1 MILLLIALCQAA
13 PAGEKLEAAAFSYAD
28 GDDSAR
34 AALLQAGAAAVLALR
49 KARDR
54 APKRVDP
61 LLFEVKAAAGGA
73 SCAEA
78 AKSLAALRTIEFSD
92 ASVREAFQQ
101 LGRAI
106 PLLYDPTFKDDVLS
120 RHFSLLR
127 FRVPGWEILDE
138 VARAAGVDW
147 GFFYGK
153 ALVSRPERL
162 WPTGSTPP
170 AEPLDRAVA
179 ARAAKSLEELESDLP
194 GERAAAFDRLRELGA
209 AAIPALEEG
218 ASRKEA
224 EVSARCREL
233 LARARGARSGAVFR
247 APAAESQ
254 RLVGADAELRRSLQ
268 ERTATFQSSY
278 QPLDAFFQ
286 FGFGPARVPVD
297 LGSSIGA
304 DRVFT
309 DFVDEPAWTV
319 LALTCHACGCD
330 FILRDGKVFI
340 DGRAEI
346 EKRLAGK

>member
-13 PAGEKLEAAAFSYAD
+13 PAAGTLEGVAASYAD

-34 AALLQAGAAAVLALR
+34 PALLRAGADAVLPLR

-54 APKRVDP
+54 APKRIDP

-78 AKSLAALRTIEFSD
+78 AKSLRALRTIEFSD
-92 ASVREAFQQ
+92 ASVREALQQ
-101 LGRAI
+101 LGGRI
-106 PLLYDPTFKDDVLS
+106 PLLYDPTFKDEVLS

-127 FRVPGWEILDE
+127 YRVPGWEILDE
-138 VARAAGVDW
+138 VVRTVGVDW
-147 GFFYGK
+147 GFVYGK
-153 ALVSRPERL
+153 ALVSSPERL
-162 WPTGSTPP
+162 WPSGPTPP
-170 AEPLDRAVA
+170 TEPLDRSVA
-179 ARAAKSLEELESDLP
+179 ARAAKSLEELESDVP
-194 GERAAAFDRLRELGA
+194 GERAAAFDRLRDLGA
-209 AAIPALEEG
+209 AAIPLLEEG
-218 ASRKEA
+218 AARKEA

-233 LARARGARSGAVFR
+233 LAHARGARSVAVFR

-254 RLVGADAELRRSLQ
+254 RLQGADAELRRSLQ
-268 ERTATFQSSY
+268 ERTVTFQSSY

-286 FGFGPARVPVD
+286 FGFGSPRLAVD

-319 LALTCHACGCD
+319 LALICHACGCD

-340 DGRAEI
+340 DGRSAI